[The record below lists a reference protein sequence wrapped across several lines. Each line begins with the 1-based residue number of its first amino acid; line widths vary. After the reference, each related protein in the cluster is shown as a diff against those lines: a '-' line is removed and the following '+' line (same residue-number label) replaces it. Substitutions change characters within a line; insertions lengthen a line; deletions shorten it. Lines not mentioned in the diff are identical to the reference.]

1 MMRGWLYL
9 HFPDLYRHSLAQDSA
24 QPFAVL
30 HATDSRVLQLN
41 KAAEKYGIARDMPL
55 ASALYLCPELHAH
68 TLNEE
73 QQRRLLEQRALWAYQ
88 FSAQIC
94 PDPTEGLWLE
104 AGSMLSLFGG
114 LDAFWERIASQC
126 QQQQWPVQ
134 MATGLTPLA
143 ARWLALADAGRP
155 TLSAAALQP
164 LLQSLPLDQLQL
176 DLHDLAAL
184 QRLGISTLGELL
196 RLPLAETGRRISVR
210 LMQQLRQLL
219 GETPLPMQ
227 RFQPPLT
234 FHADV
239 PFLYEVEHRNGLLFP
254 LSRQLDSLSGFL
266 CHHQLATRWLDIQLV
281 HREPPD
287 THWRFGLARPEY
299 RHAELVQICRYQ
311 LEKKQLRAPVL
322 ELHLRCQQFQPQVQR
337 QQTCLSDDQSTPD
350 EDNSLLNRLQS
361 RLGTEQLQRISSNGD
376 PRPEYSW
383 HPLSLEQQSAA
394 TPARDPRERPL
405 WLLQTPLPCSPP
417 TQILCGPERID
428 AGWWDHHPV
437 RRDYYQVLAHEQLLW
452 IFRDDQGQWFIQ
464 GYFA

>member
-1 MMRGWLYL
+1 
-9 HFPDLYRHSLAQDSA
+9 
-24 QPFAVL
+24 
-30 HATDSRVLQLN
+30 
-41 KAAEKYGIARDMPL
+41 
-55 ASALYLCPELHAH
+55 
-68 TLNEE
+68 
-73 QQRRLLEQRALWAYQ
+73 
-88 FSAQIC
+88 
-94 PDPTEGLWLE
+94 
-104 AGSMLSLFGG
+104 
-114 LDAFWERIASQC
+114 
-126 QQQQWPVQ
+126 
-134 MATGLTPLA
+134 
-143 ARWLALADAGRP
+143 
-155 TLSAAALQP
+155 
-164 LLQSLPLDQLQL
+164 
-176 DLHDLAAL
+176 
-184 QRLGISTLGELL
+184 
-196 RLPLAETGRRISVR
+196 
-210 LMQQLRQLL
+210 
-219 GETPLPMQ
+219 
-227 RFQPPLT
+227 
-234 FHADV
+234 
-239 PFLYEVEHRNGLLFP
+239 
-254 LSRQLDSLSGFL
+254 
-266 CHHQLATRWLDIQLV
+266 V